1 MKHVATIAFLGLTSQ
16 AESFSPKR
24 RSLGPAF
31 LRATPKRLEDNV
43 DGVLYVN
50 DRVRSESKSVTQ
62 IEKSQDLELE
72 SLSPLFISA

>member
-1 MKHVATIAFLGLTSQ
+1 MKHIATIAFLALTSL

-31 LRATPKRLEDNV
+31 LRGTPKRLEENV

-50 DRVRSESKSVTQ
+50 DRVRTENKSVSQ
-62 IEKSQDLELE
+62 VEKCQDLKLE
-72 SLSPLFISA
+72 SLSPFVVSV